1 MPMFFDL
8 TTLYFSVEETK
19 TPKKQFLVLLLF
31 RKNECHQMI
40 KKLYILTEHQ
50 SFFR

>member
-8 TTLYFSVEETK
+8 NTLYFSVEETK
-19 TPKKQFLVLLLF
+19 TPQLQFLVLLLF

-40 KKLYILTEHQ
+40 KKLYVLAEYQ
-50 SFFR
+50 SIFR